1 MKFVRGL
8 AVVSWVSASLP
19 LAIACGSAGSN
30 GLFSASGGATSS
42 NKAGES
48 GVTAGTSS
56 AGADTAGMSAGG
68 TSQAGAGETSVAGKS
83 SGGEHSGGS
92 AGAGTGGKGQSG
104 GGAGAAAGSGG
115 ASAGAGGAAAGA
127 GGAAAGA
134 GAGAGGSAAGSGG
147 AAAGA
152 GGGGGS
158 AAGNGGTGGSGNGVG
173 CPVNGPPTAGVACQV
188 NTADS
193 CFYSGVACSCE
204 QLGASTFVRRWACY
218 GTPDKC
224 PDSAP
229 AAGSGP
235 CKSGAECP
243 YPGGGFCA
251 CVGNGNEAKYA
262 CQPDAPVCPAK
273 PFKGQACTNVKTCAY
288 ADDQCFCNG
297 DSWSCESNN

>member
-1 MKFVRGL
+1 
-8 AVVSWVSASLP
+8 
-19 LAIACGSAGSN
+19 
-30 GLFSASGGATSS
+30 LFSASGGATSS

-68 TSQAGAGETSVAGKS
+68 TSQGGAGETSVAGKGS
-83 SGGEHSGGS
+83 AGEHSGGS

-115 ASAGAGGAAAGA
+115 ASAGAGGAAG
-127 GGAAAGA
+127 GA

-173 CPVNGPPTAGVACQV
+173 CPSNGPPTAGVACQV
-188 NTADS
+188 TTADS

-224 PDSAP
+224 PDNAP
-229 AAGSGP
+229 ATGSGP

-273 PFKGQACTNVKTCAY
+273 PFRGQACTNVKTCAY
-288 ADDQCFCNG
+288 ADDQCFCDG